1 VKILISSHA
10 FAPSIGGIETVSGL
24 LAAEFVQLGHEVTVV
39 TQTPNEGAENL
50 SYPVIRQPSVG
61 ELWRVI
67 KWCDIFWHSNLSL
80 RTIWPAFLLRKPIVI
95 THHGS
100 YCRPPSGIDLIQRL
114 KHGIVERTTS
124 VAISRAVAACF
135 KTDSVVIPSPYD
147 ARKFVSRAPGS
158 ERSGDLIF
166 LGRLV
171 SEKGVDVLLQALAFL
186 HRGGLSPSLT
196 IVGSG
201 PELFGMQ
208 EMTARLGLSEQVTFA
223 GPKGGAELV
232 SLLQEHKIL
241 VIPSRYDEPFGV
253 VALEGIACGCIPVG
267 SSGGGLP
274 EAIGP
279 CGVTFPNGDAGA
291 LGQLL
296 EKLLGSPDERQRLV
310 ANAPQ
315 HLEKFRS
322 SVVAAAYIAL
332 FRAKLA

>member
-24 LAAEFVQLGHEVTVV
+24 LAAEFVRLGHEVTVV
-39 TQTPNEGAENL
+39 TQTPAQGPEEF

-67 KWCDIFWHSNLSL
+67 KWCDLFWQSNLSL
-80 RTIWPAFLLRKPIVI
+80 RTVWPALFLRKPMVI

-100 YCRPPSGIDLIQRL
+100 YCRRPNGIDLIQRL

-124 VAISRAVAACF
+124 VAISQAVAACF
-135 KTDSVVIPSPYD
+135 RTDSVVIPSPYD
-147 ARKFVSRAPGS
+147 ARKFVNSAPDAK
-158 ERSGDLIF
+158 RPGDLIF

-171 SEKGVDVLLQALAFL
+171 SEKGVDVLLRALAL
-186 HRGGLSPSLT
+186 LKSRALSPRLT

-201 PELFGMQ
+201 PELSAMQGMV
-208 EMTARLGLSEQVTFA
+208 ERLELREQVTFA
-223 GPKGGAELV
+223 GPKSGTELV
-232 SLLQEHKIL
+232 SVLQEHKIL

-279 CGVTFPNGDAGA
+279 CGVTFPNGDVAA
-291 LGQLL
+291 LGQVLERLL
-296 EKLLGSPDERQRLV
+296 RAPEERERLA

-315 HLEKFRS
+315 HLTKFHS
-322 SVVAAAYIAL
+322 AVVAEAYLAL
-332 FRAKLA
+332 FQAQLS